1 MRGGLREGV
10 VGTIVIVALD
20 SSTDVA
26 GVALLRDGL
35 PIADYSWRA
44 AGRHTAQLLPAL
56 DMLCHDTGSPPD
68 SWSAVAVAIGPGSFN
83 GIRSGMALAMGLA
96 MSRSVPLVGIG
107 GLDALAYAAYLERGG
122 GAPIVTLLPA
132 GRSELYCATY
142 RPPSSAQSG
151 LWSAAAR
158 LAEPA
163 LTSLPDLLTAL
174 HALAQ
179 GSGGPITIGGVLP
192 PDAAASLSAAL
203 GDRVVLPLD
212 GGLPRRAAALGLLAW
227 QYLQAGGEDQLLT
240 VAPLYLRRVTV
251 TQSRRPLAS
260 TVAEG
265 V

>member
-1 MRGGLREGV
+1 
-10 VGTIVIVALD
+10 VALD

-44 AGRHTAQLLPAL
+44 AGRHTARLLPAL
-56 DMLCHDTGSPPD
+56 DMLCHDTGSLPD

-158 LAEPA
+158 LA
-163 LTSLPDLLTAL
+163 DLLTAL

-265 V
+265 A